1 MITQLL
7 IVFSIPIL
15 ISLLITPWVIR
26 YATRIGAMDQP
37 NERKIHHRPIPR
49 LGGLVIYVS
58 FFVSLGVLQTLSPE
72 SFSVISLAPTKGVM
86 LTIALVLVLGLG
98 IFDDLRPRTPTQKL
112 IVQLVAGT
120 LAYSAGFR
128 FGAVTDP
135 LGRGLLD
142 LGMFDYPATLLWI
155 VGITNAFNLID
166 GLDGLAGGVAVIA
179 SFTIFGIALLKN
191 DMSTAIMA
199 LIMAG
204 AVVGFLR
211 YNFNPARIFL
221 GDSGS
226 LFLGFA
232 LSVFSL
238 QSSTKGSTALAILVP
253 ILSLGLPIMDTLL
266 SMLRRLL
273 GSVLP
278 EKARSKPF
286 LRRFSLMFLPDS
298 GHIHHRLMARGFS
311 HRTAVLFLYL
321 VSCVFGIGAFAITVA
336 SGVGASLIVIAVIVA
351 TAIGVRQLHYKEM
364 AVLRNGLL
372 LPIYD
377 WHMMNRRFFQ
387 GFLDLAFILIA
398 YTSAFLVVYHGSPPA
413 EMQQK
418 LLVTLAL
425 VGGIKLIV
433 FYLSGQYKGTFRHLG
448 IGDVLRTVKTVVLS
462 ELIAGGVLALLPDPW
477 RVRNVPLLL
486 FDFYFLLSLAGG
498 IRISFHILTYFFRR
512 EHNGGKRVLIYG
524 ADGPGDLTLQHILSD
539 QTLNMSPVGFLDD
552 SPQLEGKRL
561 DGYPIYGGH
570 WVLPRI
576 LKTMR
581 IDQILIADSTVKPEV
596 LRRLKD
602 TARIHN
608 IPVLQLRMKLEDV
621 SSVTRQPQPARSFEI
636 PEEQRHPASEAA
648 QVIE

>member
-1 MITQLL
+1 MVTQLL

-15 ISLLITPWVIR
+15 ISLLVTPWVIR
-26 YATRIGAMDQP
+26 YATRIGAMDRP
-37 NERKIHHRPIPR
+37 NERKIHHRPVPR

-58 FFVSLGVLQTLSPE
+58 FFVSLGILQILNPE
-72 SFSVISLAPTKGVM
+72 SLDLISLPPTKGVM

-98 IFDDLRPRTPTQKL
+98 IFDDLRPRTPAQKL

-120 LAYSAGFR
+120 LAYIAGFR
-128 FGAVTDP
+128 FGGVTDP
-135 LGRGLLD
+135 LGRGLLN
-142 LGMFDYPATLLWI
+142 LGILEYPATLVWI

-166 GLDGLAGGVAVIA
+166 GLDGLAGGVGVIA

-232 LSVFSL
+232 LAVFSL

-253 ILSLGLPIMDTLL
+253 ILALGLPIMDTLL

-273 GSVLP
+273 GSLLP
-278 EKARSKPF
+278 EKTRSKPF
-286 LRRFSLMFLPDS
+286 LRKLTSMFLPDS
-298 GHIHHRLMARGFS
+298 GHIHHQLMAQGFS
-311 HRTAVLFLYL
+311 HRTAVLLLYL
-321 VSCVFGIGAFAITVA
+321 VSCAFGIVAFAITLA
-336 SGVGASLIVIAVIVA
+336 NGVGASLILIGVMVA
-351 TAIGVRQLHYKEM
+351 TIIGVRQLHYKEM
-364 AVLRNGLL
+364 AVLRNGIL

-377 WHMMNRRFFQ
+377 WHLMNRRFFQ

-398 YTSAFLVVYHGSPPA
+398 YASAFLAANHGTLSV

-418 LLVTLAL
+418 LLVTLTL

-448 IGDVLRTVKTVVLS
+448 IGDVIRTVKTVVLA
-462 ELIAGGVLALLPDPW
+462 EVIAGIVLAFLPEPW
-477 RVRNVPLLL
+477 RLRDVPLLL
-486 FDFYFLLSLAGG
+486 FDFYFLLSLVGG
-498 IRISFHILTYFFRR
+498 IRISFNVLTYFFRR
-512 EHNGGKRVLIYG
+512 EHNGGKHVIIYG
-524 ADGPGDLTLQHILSD
+524 ADAHGNLALQHILSD

-570 WVLPRI
+570 WKLPRL
-576 LKTMR
+576 LKTMK
-581 IDQILIADSTVKPEV
+581 IDQILIANGTVQPEI
-596 LRRLKD
+596 LRRLKEV
-602 TARIHN
+602 AKAHS
-608 IPVLQLRMKLEDV
+608 IPVLRLRMQLDDV
-621 SSVTRQPQPARSFEI
+621 SLGASRPQQAQTIEVPA
-636 PEEQRHPASEAA
+636 EQQKGSALE
-648 QVIE
+648 VIQL

>member
-1 MITQLL
+1 MIAQLL
-7 IVFSIPIL
+7 VVFSIPIL

-37 NERKIHHRPIPR
+37 NERKIHHRPVPR

-58 FFVSLGVLQTLSPE
+58 FFVSLGILQILNPE
-72 SFSVISLAPTKGVM
+72 SIDLISLPPTKGMM
-86 LTIALVLVLGLG
+86 LTIALVIVLGLG

-120 LAYSAGFR
+120 LAYTAGFH

-135 LGRGLLD
+135 LGRGLLN
-142 LGMFDYPATLLWI
+142 LGIFDYPATLLWI

-191 DMSTAIMA
+191 DLSTAIMA

-232 LSVFSL
+232 LAVFSL

-273 GSVLP
+273 GSLLP
-278 EKARSKPF
+278 EKTRSMPF
-286 LRRFSLMFLPDS
+286 LRKFASMFLPDN
-298 GHIHHRLMARGFS
+298 GHIHHRLMAQGFS

-321 VSCVFGIGAFAITVA
+321 VSCAFGIAAFAITIA
-336 SGVGASLIVIAVIVA
+336 NSVGATLILIGIIVA
-351 TAIGVRQLHYKEM
+351 TVIGVRQLHYKEM
-364 AVLRNGLL
+364 AVLRNGIL

-377 WHMMNRRFFQ
+377 WHLMNRRFFQ

-398 YTSAFLVVYHGSPPA
+398 YASAFLAVNHGTLSD

-418 LLVTLAL
+418 LLVTLTL

-448 IGDVLRTVKTVVLS
+448 IGDVIRTVKTVALTEV
-462 ELIAGGVLALLPDPW
+462 IAGIVLAFLPEPW
-477 RVRNVPLLL
+477 RLRDVPLLL
-486 FDFYFLLSLAGG
+486 FDFYFVLSLVGG
-498 IRISFHILTYFFRR
+498 IRISFNVLTYFFRR
-512 EHNGGKRVLIYG
+512 EHNGGKHVIIYG
-524 ADGPGDLTLQHILSD
+524 ADAHGNLALQHILSD

-552 SPQLEGKRL
+552 SPRLEGKRL

-570 WVLPRI
+570 WKLPRL
-576 LKTMR
+576 LKTMK
-581 IDQILIADSTVKPEV
+581 IDQILIANGTVQPEI
-596 LRRLKD
+596 LRRLKEV
-602 TARIHN
+602 AKAHS
-608 IPVLQLRMKLEDV
+608 IPVLRLRMQLDDV
-621 SSVTRQPQPARSFEI
+621 SLGASRLRRLQPFEVPA
-636 PEEQRHPASEAA
+636 EQQKGSALE
-648 QVIE
+648 VIQL

>member
-1 MITQLL
+1 MIPKLL

-58 FFVSLGVLQTLSPE
+58 FFVSLGVLQTLNPE
-72 SFSVISLAPTKGVM
+72 FFSVISLAPTKGVM

-98 IFDDLRPRTPTQKL
+98 VFDDLRPRTPIQKL

-120 LAYSAGFR
+120 LAYLAGFR

-142 LGMFDYPATLLWI
+142 LGVFDYPATLLWI

-179 SFTIFGIALLKN
+179 GFTIFGIALLKN
-191 DMSTAIMA
+191 DMSTAIMS

-232 LSVFSL
+232 LAVFSL

-266 SMLRRLL
+266 SMVRRLL
-273 GSVLP
+273 GSLLP
-278 EKARSKPF
+278 EKTRSKPF
-286 LRRFSLMFLPDS
+286 LRKFASMFLPDN
-298 GHIHHRLMARGFS
+298 GHIHHRLMAQGFS

-321 VSCVFGIGAFAITVA
+321 VSCAFGIGAFAITIA
-336 SGVGASLIVIAVIVA
+336 NGLSASLILIGVTIATI
-351 TAIGVRQLHYKEM
+351 IGVRQLHYKEM

-377 WHMMNRRFFQ
+377 WHLMNRRFFQ

-398 YTSAFLVVYHGSPPA
+398 YTSAFLVVNHGSPPI

-418 LLVTLAL
+418 LLVTLGL
-425 VGGIKLIV
+425 VGGIKLLV
-433 FYLSGQYKGTFRHLG
+433 FFLSGHYKGTFRHLG
-448 IGDVLRTVKTVVLS
+448 IGDVVRTVKTVVLS
-462 ELIAGGVLALLPDPW
+462 ELIAGTVLAFLPEPW
-477 RVRNVPLLL
+477 RLRNVPLLL
-486 FDFYFLLSLAGG
+486 FDFYFLLTLAGG
-498 IRISFHILTYFFRR
+498 IRISFHVLTYFFRR
-512 EHNGGKRVLIYG
+512 EHNGGKRVIIYG
-524 ADGPGDLTLQHILSD
+524 ADTSGNLALQLILND
-539 QTLNMSPVGFLDD
+539 QTLNMSPVGFLDE
-552 SPQLEGKRL
+552 SPQLEGQRL
-561 DGYPIYGGH
+561 NGYPIFGGH
-570 WVLPRI
+570 RKLPRLLNTMKVDQVLI
-576 LKTMR
+576 SDGTVTPVVLK
-581 IDQILIADSTVKPEV
+581 
-596 LRRLKD
+596 RLKE
-602 TARIHN
+602 TARIHGVP
-608 IPVLQLRMKLEDV
+608 ILRLRVQLEDV
-621 SSVTRQPQPARSFEI
+621 SFATRRHQPAQPFEI
-636 PEEQRHPASEAA
+636 PAEQEDPALE
-648 QVIE
+648 VIEL